1 MAKLFAALIIV
12 FLIAWLAPMCSRL
25 PADLS
30 VTAQRPPAAA
40 PESVPAPA
48 PAPAPALVPAPASAP
63 EAPALVVST
72 YRTKKMFPVEKG
84 KYQIS
89 VRRENRADADVVGVN
104 VTLIARRKG
113 LELER
118 ADNDS
123 PQVLAPG
130 STGYYDL
137 RVSTG
142 AIDEILDAP
151 FETGTELEWALTYR
165 LEGSDARRCVRLRA
179 LPRRRDPEGIDWVFL
194 GGSRECP
201 PK

>member
-1 MAKLFAALIIV
+1 MGKFFAALIMLFI
-12 FLIAWLAPMCSRL
+12 LAWLGPMCSKL
-25 PADLS
+25 PEG
-30 VTAQRPPAAA
+30 PAAVSMPA
-40 PESVPAPA
+40 APA
-48 PAPAPALVPAPASAP
+48 PAPAP
-63 EAPALVVST
+63 EAPALVIST

-84 KYQIS
+84 KYQIP
-89 VRRENRADADVVGVN
+89 VHRENRADAAVVGVN

-130 STGYYDL
+130 SAGYYDL

-142 AIDEILDAP
+142 AIDEILGAP

-165 LEGSDARRCVRLRA
+165 LEGSDARRCVFLRA
-179 LPRRRDPEGIDWVFL
+179 LPRRRDPDGIDWVFL

-201 PK
+201 PR